1 MSCIIAFDFGVKS
14 IGVAIGQQITGTAS
28 PLSAIKAVDGIPN
41 WQALEDVFS
50 EWQPTEVVVGY
61 PTNMDGS
68 EQLLTARAKKFGKR
82 LYHRFKLPVHGHDE
96 RLTTVEAKER
106 LFELGGFKK
115 LNKGKIDSVSAV
127 LILES
132 WFAAQHDE

>member
-14 IGVAIGQQITGTAS
+14 IGVAIGQKVTETGS

-41 WQALEDVFS
+41 WETLDSIFK
-50 EWQPTEVVVGY
+50 EWQPESIIVGY

-68 EQLLTARAKKFGKR
+68 DQIITARAKKFGKR
-82 LYHRFKLPVHGHDE
+82 LYNRFKVPVHGHDE

-106 LFELGGFKK
+106 LFELGGYKK
-115 LNKGKIDSVSAV
+115 LSKGKIDSVSAV

-132 WFAAQHDE
+132 WFSAQHD

>member
-1 MSCIIAFDFGVKS
+1 MIAFDFGVKS

-28 PLSAIKAVDGIPN
+28 PLAAIKAVDGIPQ
-41 WQALEDVFS
+41 WQALDDVFK
-50 EWQPTEVVVGY
+50 EWEPSCIILGY

-68 EQLLTARAKKFGKR
+68 EQLITARAKKFGKR
-82 LYHRFKLPVHGHDE
+82 LYHRYKIPVHGHDE

-115 LNKGKIDSVSAV
+115 LSKGKIDSVSAV

-132 WFAAQHDE
+132 WFTSQY

>member
-14 IGVAIGQQITGTAS
+14 IGVAIGQRITATGS
-28 PLSAIKAVDGIPN
+28 PLPALKAVNGIPN
-41 WQALEDVFS
+41 WDTLDALFK
-50 EWQPTEVVVGY
+50 EWQPTDVVVGY

-68 EQLLTARAKKFGKR
+68 EQLVTARAKKFGKR
-82 LYHRFKLPVHGHDE
+82 LYNRFKLPVHGHDE

-115 LNKGKIDSVSAV
+115 LTKGKVDSVSAV

-132 WFAAQHDE
+132 WFEAQYGE

>member
-1 MSCIIAFDFGVKS
+1 MSCMIAFDFGVKS

-28 PLSAIKAVDGIPN
+28 PLSAVKAVDGIPQ
-41 WQALEDVFS
+41 WQVLDDVFK
-50 EWQPTEVVVGY
+50 EWEPSCIILGY

-68 EQLLTARAKKFGKR
+68 DQLLTARAKKFGQR
-82 LYHRFKLPVHGHDE
+82 LYNRYKIPVHGHDE

-106 LFELGGFKK
+106 LFELGGYKK
-115 LNKGKIDSVSAV
+115 LSKGKIDSVSAV

-132 WFAAQHDE
+132 WFNSQY

>member
-28 PLSAIKAVDGIPN
+28 PLAAVKAVDGIPQ
-41 WQALEDVFS
+41 WQTLDDVFK
-50 EWQPTEVVVGY
+50 EWEPSCIVLGY
-61 PTNMDGS
+61 PTNMDGT
-68 EQLLTARAKKFGKR
+68 EQLITARAKKFGKR
-82 LYHRFKLPVHGHDE
+82 LYNRYKIPVHGQDE

-115 LNKGKIDSVSAV
+115 LSKGKIDSVSAV

-132 WFAAQHDE
+132 WFNNQYE

>member
-14 IGVAIGQQITGTAS
+14 IGVAIGQQITGTGS
-28 PLSAIKAVDGIPN
+28 PLSAIKAVDGIPQ
-41 WQALEDVFS
+41 WQTLDDVFN
-50 EWQPTEVVVGY
+50 EWQPTEIVVGF

-68 EQLLTARAKKFGKR
+68 DQPITARAKKFAKR
-82 LYHRFKLPVHGHDE
+82 LYNHFKIPVHGHDE

-106 LFELGGFKK
+106 LFELGGYKK
-115 LNKGKIDSVSAV
+115 LTKGKIDSVSAV

-132 WFAAQHDE
+132 WFAGHHHK

>member
-1 MSCIIAFDFGVKS
+1 MSCMIAFDFGVKS

-28 PLSAIKAVDGIPN
+28 PLAAIKAVDGIPQ
-41 WQALEDVFS
+41 WQALDDVFK
-50 EWQPTEVVVGY
+50 EWEPSCIILGY

-68 EQLLTARAKKFGKR
+68 EQLITARAKKFGKR
-82 LYHRFKLPVHGHDE
+82 LYHRYKIPVHGHDE

-115 LNKGKIDSVSAV
+115 LSKGKIDSVSAV

-132 WFAAQHDE
+132 WFTSQY

>member
-1 MSCIIAFDFGVKS
+1 MSCIIAFDFGAKS

-28 PLSAIKAVDGIPN
+28 PLSALKAVDGIPN
-41 WQALEDVFS
+41 WEAVDDIFS
-50 EWQPTEVVVGY
+50 EWQPTDIVIGY

-82 LYHRFKLPVHGHDE
+82 LYNRFKLPVHGHDE

-106 LFELGGFKK
+106 LFELGGYKK
-115 LNKGKIDSVSAV
+115 LTKGKVDSVSAV

-132 WFAAQHDE
+132 WFEAQYGA